1 MNLPFNFTYSSI
13 LYLFLAIAFNL
24 LYHFILG
31 ARLAFLIRTIG
42 GKISIMHSFYV
53 FCITKFSSII
63 TPFIT
68 GSLISKPL
76 ATRHYTGLP
85 ISKGLLVTVFEQLI
99 DLVLLIFLFPI
110 TIIFAGS
117 YFLSFTTDIYIII
130 TFITSILAL
139 TCLIIFIFK
148 YEYFIKLCWNIKNF
162 FPKFLLNFGR
172 KHKITKK
179 DTIMKF
185 SQIKEQF
192 LNRKTIL
199 RILPYTMLQALLIPL
214 VLYFTIATIHF
225 KINYPTAFLLYF
237 IPTIIGR
244 LSGVPGGFGT
254 TDITL
259 GSLLLFLGMTPINA
273 TFVIL
278 LFRIISLSPAI
289 IIGGYLTF
297 YLSTKY
303 SLKLLAS
310 SEKNHNPKN

>member
-76 ATRHYTGLP
+76 ATRHYTG
-85 ISKGLLVTVFEQLI
+85 
-99 DLVLLIFLFPI
+99 FPI

-199 RILPYTMLQALLIPL
+199 RILPYTILQALLIPL

-225 KINYPTAFLLYF
+225 KISYPIAFLLYF

-303 SLKLLAS
+303 SIKLLAS